1 MAIVR
6 QDKLLWVATMDKMV
20 SCYTSKSLSL
30 SLYCLFSDAVAGR
43 WVDRQIDYVNE

>member
-20 SCYTSKSLSL
+20 SCYTSKSLSCIVHL
-30 SLYCLFSDAVAGR
+30 CGGNS
-43 WVDRQIDYVNE
+43 DRQAGG